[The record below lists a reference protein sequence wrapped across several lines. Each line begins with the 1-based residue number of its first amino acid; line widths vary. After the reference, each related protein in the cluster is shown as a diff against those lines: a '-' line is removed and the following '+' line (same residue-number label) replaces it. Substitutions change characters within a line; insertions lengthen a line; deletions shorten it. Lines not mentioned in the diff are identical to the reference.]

1 MEYYI
6 MNNSNQPFKMSNDHS
21 GFKSYASYENA
32 LKAFYKTFGN
42 ENLPGKFM
50 IVQLN
55 EYNSTNPKT
64 FGRFAPLC
72 IGVEWA
78 DIGAHFHCHVVA

>member
-6 MNNSNQPFKMSNDHS
+6 MNNSNQAFKMSNEHS

-32 LKAFYKTFGN
+32 LKAFYKTFGDDD
-42 ENLPGKFM
+42 LPGHFM

-55 EYNSTNPKT
+55 EYNSTNPKL

-72 IGVEWA
+72 IGVKWVEV
-78 DIGAHFHCHVVA
+78 GAHFYCHVVA

>member
-1 MEYYI
+1 MS
-6 MNNSNQPFKMSNDHS
+6 NANSPLKLSNDHS

-42 ENLPGKFM
+42 EDLPGQFM
-50 IVQLN
+50 IVELN
-55 EYNSTNPKT
+55 EYNSTNPKL

-72 IGVEWA
+72 IGVKWVEV
-78 DIGAHFHCHVVA
+78 GAHFYCHVVS